1 MAVTVKLTPQANYS
15 VTVDPTQT
23 SLNTTVQSTTLTLSA
38 ALATSATAAE
48 SVAFT
53 GPVGTLTGIT
63 NVQDALNFLANQ
75 FFVST
80 SAPSA
85 TTTNLAEGD
94 LFYDTDD
101 NQLKIY
107 RETTSGNFEF
117 VPIMIGNSSADSD
130 TVDAGSF

>member
-1 MAVTVKLTPQANYS
+1 MAVTVKITPQANYN

-85 TTTNLAEGD
+85 DTTNLAEGD

>member
-1 MAVTVKLTPQANYS
+1 MSITVKLTPQPS
-15 VTVDPTQT
+15 TDITVDPTQT
-23 SLNTTVQSTTLTLSA
+23 KLNTTVNSTTLTLSA
-38 ALATSATAAE
+38 ALATEATAAE
-48 SVAFT
+48 SVSFT
-53 GPVGTLTGIT
+53 GHVGILTGLT

-85 TTTNLAEGD
+85 STTNLAEGD

-107 RETTSGNFEF
+107 REITSGNFEF
-117 VPIMIGNSSADSD
+117 VPIMIGNNSADSD